1 MSNRYLD
8 ETGEKSHFEKFDDWL
23 KIDTA
28 IKDRFDALGFFK
40 LMGIKE
46 VTTKRQ
52 KKNGTTVYELP
63 IRRLSYTGNS
73 YAYKYAIYDSGYI
86 RDISEH
92 CSSPWYINKRYIT
105 KSKYWNSY
113 YKEYYTYTGSKPV
126 FVNNFDDQLVYLANY
141 ILKNRYGSKLYSC
154 CDWSIEQMKEQRE
167 FMYDHKWNSDT
178 VTIPRDA
185 YIKFKEAYDEVYEL
199 DNILISRDEYIRLK
213 SVDPLV
219 RTQDDIQVI
228 INGTRYNLS

>member
-8 ETGEKSHFEKFDDWL
+8 EAGEITSKQIGPLFIE
-23 KIDTA
+23 T
-28 IKDRFDALGFFK
+28 REDALRFFK

-46 VTTKRQ
+46 VTTARQ

-63 IRRLSYTGNS
+63 IRKLSYTGNS
-73 YAYKYAIYDSGYI
+73 YAYRYAIYDSGYM
-86 RDISEH
+86 RDVSEH

-126 FVNNFDDQLVYLANY
+126 FVNNFGDQLVYLANY

-154 CDWSIEQMKEQRE
+154 CDWSIEQMKE
-167 FMYDHKWNSDT
+167 NSDFKREARWGGST
-178 VTIPRDA
+178 VT
-185 YIKFKEAYDEVYEL
+185 
-199 DNILISRDEYIRLK
+199 ISRDEYNELK
-213 SVDPLV
+213 RANPLARV
-219 RTQDDIQVI
+219 EDKIEVF
-228 INGTRYNLS
+228 INGHRYNLS